1 MVSAAKFNPQI
12 ATDGVVT
19 LVAPGRGD
27 AQLLVEGRDDEFFC
41 WLGPGVEVPRPVACV
56 WVGDE
61 LVGWV
66 DYDLDHDWLRPGQ
79 VNVGYY
85 LFPAARRRGYASR
98 AVELLLLHLKRD
110 TEHTVASLLID
121 PGNVRS
127 LALARPPRIHRD
139 GRGRRTALLHPRTL
153 IRPCCTWGAASA
165 CAPPSYASRARSTE
179 RTRLV
184 GSHGNPQLRL

>member
-1 MVSAAKFNPQI
+1 LTSVAKSDPHI

-19 LVAPGRGD
+19 LKAPRRGD
-27 AQLLVEGRDDEFFC
+27 AQSLIEGRDNEFFR
-41 WLGPGVEVPRPVACV
+41 WLGPGAEVPRPVACV

-66 DYDLDHDWLRPGQ
+66 DYDLDHDWLHAGQ

-85 LFPAARRRGYASR
+85 LFPPARGKGYASR

-121 PGNVRS
+121 AENVRS
-127 LALARPPRIHRD
+127 LALARRLGFTDAGEIKGELFFTRD
-139 GRGRRTALLHPRTL
+139 
-153 IRPCCTWGAASA
+153 
-165 CAPPSYASRARSTE
+165 
-179 RTRLV
+179 V
-184 GSHGNPQLRL
+184 